1 MMKRFLPIRF
11 RARLGAIFILLVN
24 CGLAGRAQGTNAS
37 GSLDF
42 QAFKILTERNIFD
55 PNRSSDSGGRSEPR
69 RTARVESFA
78 LLGTLSYEKGNFAFF
93 DGTGSAYRKALKIGD
108 AIAGYRIGEITADHV
123 KLEADGKQVE
133 LSVGLQ
139 MRKQDEGEWQLAGR
153 AESFAAAP
161 SATAASDVKAGNSS
175 GSEENDVLKKLMQQR
190 EQELK

>member
-1 MMKRFLPIRF
+1 MMKRFLPIQF
-11 RARLGAIFILLVN
+11 HARLGAVFIFLVT
-24 CGLAGRAQGTNAS
+24 CGLAGRAQSTNAS

-69 RTARVESFA
+69 KAARVESFA

-93 DGTGSAYRKALKIGD
+93 DGTDSAYRKALKIGD
-108 AIAGYRIGEITADHV
+108 TIAGYRIGEITADHV
-123 KLEADGKQVE
+123 RLEADGKQVE

-139 MRKQDEGEWQLAGR
+139 MKKPDEGEWQLAGR
-153 AESFAAAP
+153 AESF
-161 SATAASDVKAGNSS
+161 SASSEADATTEKTESASS
-175 GSEENDVLKKLMQQR
+175 GEENDVLKKLMQKR

>member
-55 PNRSSDSGGRSEPR
+55 PNRSSDSGGRSESR

-139 MRKQDEGEWQLAGR
+139 MKKQDEGEWQLAGR
-153 AESFAAAP
+153 ADSLAAAP
-161 SATAASDVKAGNSS
+161 SATTSDGKTGNSS
-175 GSEENDVLKKLMQQR
+175 GGEENDVLKKLMQQR

>member
-69 RTARVESFA
+69 KAARVESFA
-78 LLGTLSYEKGNFAFF
+78 FLGTLSYEKGNFAFF

-108 AIAGYRIGEITADHV
+108 TIAGYRIGEITADHV

-139 MRKQDEGEWQLAGR
+139 MKKQDEGEWQLAGR
-153 AESFAAAP
+153 ADSLAAAP
-161 SATAASDVKAGNSS
+161 SATTSDGKTGNSS
-175 GSEENDVLKKLMQQR
+175 GGEENDVLKKLMQQR